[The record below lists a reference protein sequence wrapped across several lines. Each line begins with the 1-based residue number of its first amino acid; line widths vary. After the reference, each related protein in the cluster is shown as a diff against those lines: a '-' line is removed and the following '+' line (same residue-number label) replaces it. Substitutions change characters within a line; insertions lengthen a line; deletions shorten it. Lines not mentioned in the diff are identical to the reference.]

1 MSTLPPIPDRLAQL
15 PPYLFVDIDRKK
27 AELIDKGADVIDFG
41 VGDPDQPTPQFIIDA
56 MRPAIEKS
64 AYHRY
69 PASRGSLAFRESV
82 AKFFKKRYGVSL
94 DPKAEIL
101 ALIGSKE
108 AIGHFPLALLNPGDK
123 ALIPTPGYPVYE
135 SGTLFAS
142 GIPVEMPLLP
152 ERNYQPDWD
161 KLEGEDH
168 SDKKL
173 MFLNYPNNPTGA
185 SCTLDDLKRAAAFVK
200 KNGIVFA
207 HDAAY
212 NEMYYTDV
220 VPPSV
225 LEIDGIRDYTIE
237 FHSHSKTFNM
247 TGWRIGFA
255 VGSAELIN
263 RLAKVKANLD
273 SSQFTAIQDAGSAAL
288 AGIDGPEIKALREMY
303 RKRRDALCPALQ
315 ECGFEVTPP
324 DATFYIWAKC
334 PQGYQSLDVV
344 NKLLEKAAI
353 VTIPGSGFGK
363 QSAEYVRFALTID
376 EQRIQEAAT
385 RIKGLDW

>member
-1 MSTLPPIPDRLAQL
+1 MFKLPPIPDRLAQL

-27 AELIDKGADVIDFG
+27 AEIIEKGADVIDFG
-41 VGDPDQPTPQFIIDA
+41 IGDPDQPTPPFIVNS
-56 MRPAIEKS
+56 MRAAIEKP

-69 PASRGSLAFRESV
+69 PASRGSLAFRQAV
-82 AKFFKKRYGVSL
+82 AKFFAKRYGVTL
-94 DPKAEIL
+94 DPKTEIL

-108 AIGHFPLALLNPGDK
+108 GIGHFPLALLNPGDK

-142 GIPVEMPLLP
+142 GIPVDMPLAA
-152 ERNYQPDWD
+152 ERNWQPDWD
-161 KLEGEDH
+161 TLEREDH

-185 SCTLDDLKRAAAFVK
+185 SCTLDDLKRAAAFAK

-212 NEMYYTDV
+212 NEMYYADAL
-220 VPPSV
+220 PPSALQLDNV
-225 LEIDGIRDYTIE
+225 REYTIE
-237 FHSHSKTFNM
+237 FHSLSKTFNM

-255 VGSAELIN
+255 VGNAELID

-273 SSQFTAIQDAGSAAL
+273 SSQFTAIQEASIAAL
-288 AGIDGPEIKALREMY
+288 EGIDGPEIKQLRKMY
-303 RKRRDALCPALQ
+303 RARRDALCPAL
-315 ECGFEVTPP
+315 EACGFQLSPP
-324 DATFYIWAKC
+324 DATFYIWCKC
-334 PQGYQSLDVV
+334 PEGYQSLDVV

-353 VTIPGSGFGK
+353 VSIPGSGFGK
-363 QSAEYVRFALTID
+363 AGAGYVRFALTIN
-376 EQRIQEAAT
+376 EERIKEAAQ